1 VPSRQVD
8 HLIVG
13 GGLAGA
19 NCARWLREEGGEGSI
34 LLVGR
39 EPDRPYNRPPLSKA
53 FLQGKESKEHALFRP
68 DDWWDEQRIDV
79 LSRTSVMKLYPDVK
93 IAMLSNKEEI
103 EFGSALL
110 ATGSNVRRLRV
121 DGCDLDGIH
130 YLRAFGNSEAIK
142 ADAEQHGRAV
152 LIGGSY
158 IGCEVAASLTAAHGV
173 DCEIVMMED
182 VTFEPLFGKEVGG
195 FFQGVLEEH
204 GVKIHGGE
212 ELDRFEGDGE
222 RVTKVVT
229 KSGLEIECDFVVV
242 GIGVTPDVTL
252 AKAAGL
258 EIGEQGGV
266 TCNAHLESSVSNI
279 YAAGDICEYYSPVH
293 GKPMRIEHWDV
304 AFNQGKTAAFNMLG
318 RGLEHTVVPYFFSD
332 LADWSSMEYVGPGS
346 GDTVIRGSLDDG
358 EFIAFYLDDGLVK
371 AALSVGR
378 SDDLDM
384 ARRFIS
390 EKTNV
395 DEGALGDAG
404 SDLASL

>member
-1 VPSRQVD
+1 
-8 HLIVG
+8 
-13 GGLAGA
+13 
-19 NCARWLREEGGEGSI
+19 
-34 LLVGR
+34 
-39 EPDRPYNRPPLSKA
+39 
-53 FLQGKESKEHALFRP
+53 
-68 DDWWDEQRIDV
+68 
-79 LSRTSVMKLYPDVK
+79 
-93 IAMLSNKEEI
+93 
-103 EFGSALL
+103 
-110 ATGSNVRRLRV
+110 
-121 DGCDLDGIH
+121 
-130 YLRAFGNSEAIK
+130 
-142 ADAEQHGRAV
+142 
-152 LIGGSY
+152 
-158 IGCEVAASLTAAHGV
+158 
-173 DCEIVMMED
+173 
-182 VTFEPLFGKEVGG
+182 VT
-195 FFQGVLEEH
+195 
-204 GVKIHGGE
+204 
-212 ELDRFEGDGE
+212 R
-222 RVTKVVT
+222 VVT
-229 KSGLEIECDFVVV
+229 KSGLELDCDFVVV
-242 GIGVTPDVTL
+242 GIGVTPDVAL

-258 EIGEQGGV
+258 AIGEQGGV
-266 TCNAHLESSVSNI
+266 RCNAHLETSVPNI
-279 YAAGDICEYYSPVH
+279 YVAGDICEYHSPVH